1 MIPVP
6 GGGQDRFDRGCAA
19 RHFQFDKRL
28 AVQVD
33 NKQVWVASLDLQPV
47 RNHFNRKVGGEG
59 GIRTLGT
66 RETHTA
72 FPVLHLQPLGHLS
85 SSP

>member
-1 MIPVP
+1 MCVFYRPAATAGNAAHRCAGEGLTPDIRLLY
-6 GGGQDRFDRGCAA
+6 DR
-19 RHFQFDKRL
+19 RL
-28 AVQVD
+28 AKFIC
-33 NKQVWVASLDLQPV
+33 NTGI
-47 RNHFNRKVGGEG
+47 GGEG